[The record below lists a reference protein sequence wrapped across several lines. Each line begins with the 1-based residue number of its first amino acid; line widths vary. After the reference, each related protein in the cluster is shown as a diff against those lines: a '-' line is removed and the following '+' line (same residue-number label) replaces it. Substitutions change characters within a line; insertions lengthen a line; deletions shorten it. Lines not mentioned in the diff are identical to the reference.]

1 MKIREYWLLLGV
13 AALVILVAFIQDCG
27 SKADAA
33 ATGGD
38 KIARHRMASG
48 LVQQPDGT
56 VVPYANW
63 AAYGWHLGTE
73 VPDRPD
79 GVVNPATGGPVQ
91 RWPMVAEYGN
101 GNINI
106 VWYWGGWF
114 RSANGSKWGKPL
126 RWAYL
131 RQAEEVWNA
140 TAKQWEVPGLNGAA
154 GPVLPPVA
162 PGKAGIHMDNFQGQA
177 MVDDLRRS
185 FTWEQIMTFGD
196 RSPYDEPDTGAPLKP
211 VAP

>member
-1 MKIREYWLLLGV
+1 MRIKEHYLLSAV
-13 AALVILVAFIQDCG
+13 AVAVLSVAFLHDV
-27 SKADAA
+27 SMKADA

-38 KIARHRMASG
+38 KIARHRMAAS

-79 GVVNPATGGPVQ
+79 GVVNPATGVPVQ

-114 RSANGSKWGKPL
+114 RSANGSKWGKPA

-140 TAKQWEVPGLNGAA
+140 GTKQWEVPGLNGVA

-162 PGKAGIHMDNFQGQA
+162 PSKAGVHMDDVAGQQL
-177 MVDDLRRS
+177 VDLLKRS
-185 FTWEQIMTFGD
+185 FTWERIQDFGD
-196 RSPYDEPDTGAPLKP
+196 LSPYDEPDTGAPMKP